1 MVGGDTLNTVERVD
15 VLVEDNLVAGSG
27 TLTGDNGGVGQEE
40 FPNLREISME
50 KYQEMDM
57 AYPEP
62 SGAVFGLNLLT
73 VCHPVS
79 VPPPESS
86 AVVDSN
92 GIDTLNLK
100 TSSFK
105 LIDEPTKRGRG
116 ISTGEDIFVHEKT
129 PER

>member
-1 MVGGDTLNTVERVD
+1 M
-15 VLVEDNLVAGSG
+15 A
-27 TLTGDNGGVGQEE
+27 GDNGGVGQEE
-40 FPNLREISME
+40 FPNLGEISMKE
-50 KYQEMDM
+50 NIKRWMGM

-92 GIDTLNLK
+92 GIDALNLK

-116 ISTGEDIFVHEKT
+116 IGTGEDIFVHEKT